1 MCLEMVTRIGSNEN
15 LTLKK
20 NQHAHIKTLAMSLR
34 SENIHVDVEYS
45 IESIEVAYPSAGIS
59 LILVHLYAYVLS

>member
-1 MCLEMVTRIGSNEN
+1 M
-15 LTLKK
+15 
-20 NQHAHIKTLAMSLR
+20 LAMSLR